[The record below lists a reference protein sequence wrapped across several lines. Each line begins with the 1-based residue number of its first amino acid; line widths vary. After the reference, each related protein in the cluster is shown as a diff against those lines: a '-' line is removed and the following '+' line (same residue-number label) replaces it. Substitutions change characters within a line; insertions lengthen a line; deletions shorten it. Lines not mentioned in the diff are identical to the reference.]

1 MDWRREALWII
12 RLIYHEKETGALRIS
27 RYLVFVVLRW
37 RANSAA
43 SGEDGQS
50 ASDYITVRIDSA
62 LEFDPRRVKVGHRSL
77 L

>member
-1 MDWRREALWII
+1 MAANF
-12 RLIYHEKETGALRIS
+12 TA
-27 RYLVFVVLRW
+27 LRW

-43 SGEDGQS
+43 SGEDGQP

-62 LEFDPRRVKVGHRSL
+62 MEFDPRRVKVGHRSL